1 MSKIGL
7 LGYALAVSVTFA
19 IPTLA
24 QQTGAP
30 SPRTPGA
37 MAPGTPAVNP
47 PTAPHGPSGTL
58 QKDHD
63 AWRSAKIVGA
73 SVYNDSGDN
82 VGSIDDLLIGDD
94 GKIREVVIAVG
105 GFLGLGTKL
114 VTVPFDQ
121 LRFERSASNA
131 PAPAIGSAP
140 AYFSV
145 VLPGAT
151 KDSLTKMGEFKSEV

>member
-1 MSKIGL
+1 MPKIGL
-7 LGYALAVSVTFA
+7 LGSALAVSLSFA
-19 IPTLA
+19 IPTFA

-30 SPRTPGA
+30 SVAPRGSA
-37 MAPGTPAVNP
+37 
-47 PTAPHGPSGTL
+47 GTL

-63 AWRSAKIVGA
+63 AWRSVKIVGA

-105 GFLGLGTKL
+105 GFLGVGAKL

-121 LRFERSASNA
+121 L
-131 PAPAIGSAP
+131 
-140 AYFSV
+140 
-145 VLPGAT
+145 
-151 KDSLTKMGEFKSEV
+151 